1 MFNCAVAGGGGR
13 GGTLQTYHW
22 RVWGALPVSGPHW
35 VCPRSH
41 VCAFLVYTAL
51 APGRSA
57 GDLSKVGPGLRALSW
72 SKLLRFRFLRAPQRH
87 RLGWVCVLCP
97 SQVLAAQV
105 TGCLVS
111 SLSPGGGCVSSPA
124 QSQLLSPGGGVSHH
138 LPSPSCCSPG
148 GGCISSPA
156 QSQLLSPGAPREHH
170 LRYAVS
176 PLGSL
181 SLAATLL
188 ADVNHPGS

>member
-1 MFNCAVAGGGGR
+1 MCCGGWWGEGR
-13 GGTLQTYHW
+13 NPANTYHW

-35 VCPRSH
+35 VCPHSH

-57 GDLSKVGPGLRALSW
+57 GDLSKAGPGLRALSW

-138 LPSPSCCSPG
+138 LPSPSCCPQVHHESI
-148 GGCISSPA
+148 ISGMLC
-156 QSQLLSPGAPREHH
+156 LLRGAYLWLRPSWQMSTIQDPRKTW
-170 LRYAVS
+170 LAT
-176 PLGSL
+176 GSL
-181 SLAATLL
+181 LT
-188 ADVNHPGS
+188 V